1 MRWVVVGMF
10 CCSMSGCLGDL
21 VVGAIEQA
29 DHAAHRPK
37 LTEQG
42 ATVQIHPDTDRCQL
56 IGVQEVKYREEYV
69 LDEQDALVVAR
80 NAAPQM
86 GGDAIVQKPGWQ
98 TSGRFPSYQYHAH
111 FDVYKCT

>member
-1 MRWVVVGMF
+1 M
-10 CCSMSGCLGDL
+10 
-21 VVGAIEQA
+21 VGAIEQA